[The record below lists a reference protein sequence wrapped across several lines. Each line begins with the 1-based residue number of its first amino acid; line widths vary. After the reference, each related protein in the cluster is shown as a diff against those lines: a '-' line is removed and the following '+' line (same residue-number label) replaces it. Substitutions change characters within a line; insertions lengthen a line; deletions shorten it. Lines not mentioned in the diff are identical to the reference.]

1 MQHLDLQVV
10 EQAQDWLNAGETVWF
25 CTVLSTFG
33 SSPREPGSIMVARA
47 DGRHLGSLSG
57 GCVEEDFLE
66 RLQAGEFSQRVCT
79 ERYGQRREDNRPQI
93 QLPCGGILDVLI
105 ERLEPDESNRCHL
118 AELLAVMRGREQ
130 KWRWVS
136 LVDGSC
142 SLTPV
147 DSAGGARVEVAVD
160 SVSVRMGPSLRLIIA
175 GLSSV
180 ARACAEFAVSLGYE
194 VIVCEP
200 REEEYRDFHMN
211 KDLENVR
218 LEKILPSMFIAR
230 PGNCHQQTAVVAMT
244 HDPRIDD
251 LAMIEAVYTDAFYIG
266 VMGSRLT
273 SDKRAARLMT
283 TGGLNPDQL
292 ARINMPIGL
301 ALGSKTPAE
310 IALAVMADVLRVQR
324 GIKRDEL

>member
-10 EQAQDWLNAGETVWF
+10 EQAQEWLNVGETVWL

-66 RLQAGEFSQRVCT
+66 RLQAGEFHQRVRT
-79 ERYGQRREDNRPQI
+79 ERYGQRREDDRPQI

-105 ERLEPDESNRCHL
+105 ERLEPDDGNRRHL
-118 AELLAVMRGREQ
+118 AELAAVMRGREQ
-130 KWRWVS
+130 RLRRVS
-136 LVDGSC
+136 LADGSY
-142 SLTPV
+142 SLSPL
-147 DSAGGARVEVAVD
+147 DNAGGDRVEVAAD
-160 SVSVRMGPSLRLIIA
+160 GVSVRMGPSLRLIIA

-180 ARACAEFAVSLGYE
+180 ARPCAEFAVSLGYE

-200 REEEYRDFHMN
+200 REEEYRDF
-211 KDLENVR
+211 DLENVR
-218 LEKILPSMFIAR
+218 LEKTLPSMFIAK

-251 LAMIEAVYTDAFYIG
+251 LAMIEAVRTDAFYIG

-273 SDKRAARLMT
+273 SDKRAARLLS
-283 TGGLNPDQL
+283 TGGLSADQVE
-292 ARINMPIGL
+292 RIHMPIGL

-324 GIKRDEL
+324 GRDRNDL